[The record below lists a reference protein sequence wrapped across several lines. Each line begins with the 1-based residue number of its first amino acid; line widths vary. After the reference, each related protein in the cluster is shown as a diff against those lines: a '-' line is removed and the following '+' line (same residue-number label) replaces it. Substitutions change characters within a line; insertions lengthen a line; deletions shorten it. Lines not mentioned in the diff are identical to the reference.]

1 MRKLILSQVFISL
14 FFITKAQ
21 VLVNLQLPQAG
32 LQVKSQL
39 WNMSLVNTSSEV
51 LYIKLD
57 MTLTDVTTGQTVL
70 SGSSRIFTLPSG
82 AKQLQISD
90 LVPIQYNV
98 LNSTY
103 NINNNP
109 NGFLP
114 VGTFNACF
122 SILKRNSKTLDK
134 IAEDCETIEVEP
146 ASPPFLSM
154 PDDGAAI
161 DQSSPLF
168 TWLPPSP
175 VYLFSNLKYDLKLVE
190 VNNNQNP
197 ADAIQT
203 NFPLLGQ
210 SNISNNTFQYPIS
223 LRPLDTAKLYAWQV
237 KALNNMQ
244 AISNSE
250 IFTFKVKQQQDAVI
264 NETDVYVRLK
274 GLDEMPFTVC
284 RGILKYEYVNIY
296 NNAFLQLALTDV
308 TTKANKGVA
317 LTAEQQVLTYGQN
330 FLRLNLSANNS
341 MTNNHIYELVVS
353 GAKGEKQAVK
363 FIYKNEN

>member
-1 MRKLILSQVFISL
+1 MRKIILSQVFTFLL
-14 FFITKAQ
+14 FTTKAQ
-21 VLVNLQLPQAG
+21 VLINLQLPQAG

-39 WNMSLVNTSSEV
+39 WNMSLVNTSNE
-51 LYIKLD
+51 LLNIKID
-57 MTLTDVTTGQTVL
+57 MTLTDVATGQIVL
-70 SGSSRIFTLPSG
+70 SGSSRIFNLPAG

-114 VGTFNACF
+114 VGIFNACF
-122 SILKRNSKTLDK
+122 SILKRNAETLDK
-134 IAEDCETIEVEP
+134 ITEDCETIEVEP

-154 PDDGAAI
+154 PDDGAEI
-161 DQSSPLF
+161 DQSRPMF

-175 VYLFSNLKYDLKLVE
+175 ANLFNNLKYELKLVE

-197 ADAIQT
+197 ADAIQ
-203 NFPLLGQ
+203 NNLALVQQ
-210 SNISNNTFQYPIS
+210 SYISNNTYQCPAS
-223 LRPLDTAKLYAWQV
+223 LKPLDTAKLYAWQV

-264 NETDVYVRLK
+264 NDTDVYVQLK
-274 GLDEMPFTVC
+274 GLVEMPFTVC
-284 RGILKYEYVNIY
+284 RGILKYEYVNVY
-296 NNAFLQLALTDV
+296 NNAFIQLALTDV
-308 TTKANKGVA
+308 TTKANKVIA
-317 LTAEQQVLTYGQN
+317 LPAEQQVLTYGQN
-330 FLRLNLSANNS
+330 FLRLDLSANNN
-341 MTNNHIYELVVS
+341 MTNNHIYELMVS
-353 GAKGEKQAVK
+353 GARGEKQAVK